1 MIKIWLC
8 ILLTYANGDLLDK
21 ISSFEPADQNCYL
34 IKNKQIS
41 EIRIEPKQLLIELH
55 AMKKEKEQVIRE
67 LRKIQ
72 SPDNL
77 GGTLEIMTLN
87 MLNQQPDMID
97 NMISKQQK
105 LINILSQGVYYTS
118 EIPFTITDD

>member
-1 MIKIWLC
+1 MKTKTTFKIYLISNKTKNKNKTIIFSEKMIKIWLC

-21 ISSFEPADQNCYL
+21 ISSFEPVDQNCYL

-87 MLNQQPDMID
+87 MLL
-97 NMISKQQK
+97 K
-105 LINILSQGVYYTS
+105 
-118 EIPFTITDD
+118 